1 MLINISINKTQVC
14 LSNIFSKALIKK
26 HQAAA
31 TLISNHESRNENN
44 CSLKKCISGLLFYG
58 CTSKLLPQKMYFS
71 INKKGSKGFSQM
83 IKDSYGRYFLAS
95 NQEEAKPSFLQYSF
109 VTIFFR

>member
-31 TLISNHESRNENN
+31 TLISNYESRNENN
-44 CSLKKCISGLLFYG
+44 CSLKKCISG
-58 CTSKLLPQKMYFS
+58 
-71 INKKGSKGFSQM
+71 
-83 IKDSYGRYFLAS
+83 RYFMDALRNCSLKKCISA
-95 NQEEAKPSFLQYSF
+95 
-109 VTIFFR
+109 